1 MLEGGYVHSQY
12 AKGVIQEGSFHKC
25 KKTLEGRSRSM
36 RKGKILLILVL
47 VITALFVASCVKQ
60 PVIPGVPA
68 NLRATALVG
77 VVGVELR
84 WDAVAGAASYDVT
97 IEEVAASGSRETFG
111 PYNTT
116 NTYYLATRDALG
128 AGDFDWTVSAKN
140 VAGSSNPAA
149 GLEFNL
155 PAVPDPEPVYGLVLE
170 LEERPEMASGRD
182 IVPTIYIYGDAPA
195 SGQRDSCVKQFN
207 YLAGLLQ
214 YVQLPLG
221 EAREDM
227 AVQFM
232 VQEVGGGV
240 AKRWP
245 DSDTEFLLDEEG
257 ELVFYVN
264 DLGGN
269 FPNHELDEGEYYL
282 WARAAWDNSIESTK
296 ERFDIAS
303 LSSALESEIILMD
316 EEENEYTTKVCPT
329 STEVTLIYDV
339 SVWGGELFDELHY
352 VFEID
357 SAVDPLIKLSATF
370 VEETEFSTEVTYA
383 TECTK
388 YATLT
393 VNGTITS
400 VYWDDLN
407 ATEVATRVA
416 LPAII
421 VDGISFVL
429 DMANPTA
436 LVSLALPTGFSP
448 TVPASLTTATL
459 TFLASDTK
467 CLQPY
472 AEKIAF
478 EILVDKGAGNWE
490 AEFAYGVVETILG
503 EDSVWDNTMTINGT
517 YDATKTTTDNA
528 TITLVFDI
536 QELDLATVTATM
548 TVHDC
553 CCEECMLEGPCVGC
567 GVGGNITH
575 ETEVMAAFVVDNVF
589 FSEMLELDEV
599 LAFDGFKGD
608 ADATP
613 TIPASPAN
621 ATLTIL
627 LADANWDASLWTAT
641 TWNFSVIEALSFSP
655 TVSATKLIS
664 EVCSGYATKTQV
676 TLVGTMT
683 ADPTVE
689 ATEVELTLTGTA
701 VDLAGNRFVISQN
714 FLFDTIPPTLTHF
727 TAFRDQIVNES
738 WIEFA
743 FDQKPETAELD
754 IVVAG
759 SGTFS
764 YDLDDAEEIEGQE
777 NTYKLETGV
786 TLPFGGAVTLNAT
799 ATDLAGNVGFSTKD
813 ATVSLSSPR

>member
-1 MLEGGYVHSQY
+1 
-12 AKGVIQEGSFHKC
+12 
-25 KKTLEGRSRSM
+25 M

-60 PVIPGVPA
+60 PVIPGVPT

-182 IVPTIYIYGDAPA
+182 IVPTIYIYGEAPT
-195 SGQRDSCVKQFN
+195 SGQRSCVKQFN

-264 DLGGN
+264 DLGNN
-269 FPNHELDEGEYYL
+269 FDDELEEGEYYL

-303 LSSALESEIILMD
+303 VSIALESEIILMD

-339 SVWGGELFDELHY
+339 SVWGGELFDELRY
-352 VFEID
+352 VFQTH
-357 SAVDPLIKLSATF
+357 SAVDPLTTLSATF

-503 EDSVWDNTMTINGT
+503 EDSVWDNEMTINGT
-517 YDATKTTTDNA
+517 YSATKTTTDNA

-575 ETEVMAAFVVDNVF
+575 ETEVMSAFVVDNVF

-599 LAFDGFKGD
+599 LAFDGFLGEEG
-608 ADATP
+608 ATP
-613 TIPASPAN
+613 TIPASPAY
-621 ATLTIL
+621 ATLTIV
-627 LADANWDASLWTAT
+627 LADANWDATKWESTQWALGPNTVVPVVQAT
-641 TWNFSVIEALSFSP
+641 E
-655 TVSATKLIS
+655 LIS

-676 TLVGTMT
+676 TLVATMT
-683 ADPTVE
+683 ASGV
-689 ATEVELTLTGTA
+689 ATEAELTLTGTA

-714 FLFDTIPPTLTHF
+714 FLFDTLAPTLTHF

-738 WIEFA
+738 WIEFK
-743 FDQKPETAELD
+743 FDQKPEEAELALT
-754 IVVAG
+754 VTA
-759 SGTFS
+759 SGTFL

-777 NTYKLETGV
+777 NAYRLLTGI
-786 TLPFGGAVTLNAT
+786 TLPFNTEITLGAT
-799 ATDLAGNVGFSTKD
+799 ATDLAGNVGFSTKA
-813 ATVSLSSPR
+813 ATVSLSSSR

>member
-182 IVPTIYIYGDAPA
+182 IVPTIYIYGDAPT
-195 SGQRDSCVKQFN
+195 SGQRSCVKQFN

-221 EAREDM
+221 EARDDM

-240 AKRWP
+240 ALRWP

-269 FPNHELDEGEYYL
+269 FLNHELDEGEYYL

-303 LSSALESEIILMD
+303 VSIALESEIILMD

-339 SVWGGELFDELHY
+339 SVWGGELFDELRY
-352 VFEID
+352 VFQTH
-357 SAVDPLIKLSATF
+357 SAVDPLTTLSATF

-393 VNGTITS
+393 VSGTITS
-400 VYWDDLN
+400 VYWDDTH
-407 ATEVATRVA
+407 ATEVATDVA
-416 LPAII
+416 ITKII
-421 VDGISFVL
+421 EDGISFVL

-490 AEFAYGVVETILG
+490 AEFAYDVVETILG

-599 LAFDGFKGD
+599 LAFDGFLGEEG
-608 ADATP
+608 ATP
-613 TIPASPAN
+613 TIPASPAY
-621 ATLTIL
+621 ATLTIV
-627 LADANWDASLWTAT
+627 LADANWDATKWGSTQWALGPNTVVPVVQAT
-641 TWNFSVIEALSFSP
+641 E
-655 TVSATKLIS
+655 LIS

-676 TLVGTMT
+676 TLVATMT
-683 ADPTVE
+683 ASGV
-689 ATEVELTLTGTA
+689 ATEAELTLTGTA

-714 FLFDTIPPTLTHF
+714 FLFDTLAPTLTHF

-743 FDQKPETAELD
+743 FDQKPEEAELALT
-754 IVVAG
+754 VTA
-759 SGTFS
+759 SGTFL

-777 NTYKLETGV
+777 NAYRLLTGI
-786 TLPFGGAVTLNAT
+786 TLPFNTEITLGAT
-799 ATDLAGNVGFSTKD
+799 ATDLAGNVGFSTKA
-813 ATVSLSSPR
+813 ATVSLSSSR

>member
-47 VITALFVASCVKQ
+47 VITALFVASCVRQ

-97 IEEVAASGSRETFG
+97 IEKLAASGSRETFG

-116 NTYYLATRDALG
+116 NTYYLATRDVLG

-155 PAVPDPEPVYGLVLE
+155 PAVPDPDPVYGLELT
-170 LEERPEMASGRD
+170 LEERPDQGSL
-182 IVPTIYIYGDAPA
+182 IPTIYIYGGGVA
-195 SGQRDSCVKQFN
+195 SAKREESCTRQFN
-207 YLAGLLQ
+207 YLLGLLQ
-214 YVQLPLG
+214 YVELLLG
-221 EAREDM
+221 EARDDM

-240 AKRWP
+240 ALRWP

-257 ELVFYVN
+257 ELEFYVN
-264 DLGGN
+264 DLGDN
-269 FPNHELDEGEYYL
+269 PDDELEEGEYYL

-296 ERFDIAS
+296 VRFNI
-303 LSSALESEIILMD
+303 SALAGQLESEIVLMD
-316 EEENEYTTKVCPT
+316 EEEEKEFVDKVCPT
-329 STEVTLIYDV
+329 STEVTLVYKV
-339 SVWGGELFDELHY
+339 SIEGGELFDGLRYSFQVGSQAEGEL
-352 VFEID
+352 
-357 SAVDPLIKLSATF
+357 VDMSGEFAD
-370 VEETEFSTEVTYA
+370 ETEFSTKVTFS

-393 VNGTITS
+393 VDGTITT
-400 VYWDDLN
+400 VYWDDEE
-407 ATEVATRVA
+407 ATEVTEDV
-416 LPAII
+416 LLTGILE
-421 VDGISFVL
+421 DGILFVL
-429 DMANPTA
+429 DMADPTA
-436 LVSLALPTGFSP
+436 MVTVEPADAVSA
-448 TVPASLTTATL
+448 PASITTATL

-472 AEKIAF
+472 AEKILF
-478 EILVDKGAGNWE
+478 EVFVDKGAGNWE
-490 AEFAYGVVETILG
+490 GAFAYGTEETILG
-503 EDSVWDNTMTINGT
+503 EDSGWDNEMTISGT
-517 YDATKTTTDNA
+517 YDATKTTSDDA
-528 TITLVFDI
+528 EITLVFDI
-536 QELDLATVTATM
+536 QDLDLATVTATM

-553 CCEECMLEGPCVGC
+553 CCEDCTIDDPCVDC

-575 ETEVMAAFVVDNVF
+575 ATEIAASFVVDNVF
-589 FSEMLELDEV
+589 FSSMLETGV
-599 LAFDGFKGD
+599 LAFEGFLGD
-608 ADATP
+608 VDATP
-613 TIPASPAN
+613 TIPATPAY
-621 ATLTIL
+621 ATLTIE
-627 LADANWDASLWTAT
+627 LADANWDSTLWEAT
-641 TWNFSVIEALSFSP
+641 TWVISGLSGLTFAP
-655 TVSATKLIS
+655 TVEATEEIAA
-664 EVCSGYATKTQV
+664 VCSGYATKTQV

-683 ADPTVE
+683 ADPTVA

-701 VDLAGNRFVISQN
+701 VDLAGNPFVISQN
-714 FLFDTIPPTLTHF
+714 FLFDTLAPTLTHF
-727 TAFRDQIVNES
+727 TAFRDQIINES

>member
-1 MLEGGYVHSQY
+1 
-12 AKGVIQEGSFHKC
+12 
-25 KKTLEGRSRSM
+25 M

-60 PVIPGVPA
+60 PVIPGVPT

-155 PAVPDPEPVYGLVLE
+155 PAVPDPDPVYGLELT
-170 LEERPEMASGRD
+170 LEERPDMGSA
-182 IVPTIYIYGDAPA
+182 VPTIYVYGGAA
-195 SGQRDSCVKQFN
+195 VSEQRSCDGGQFN
-207 YLAGLLQ
+207 YLLGLLQ
-214 YVQLPLG
+214 YVELLLG
-221 EAREDM
+221 EARDDM

-269 FPNHELDEGEYYL
+269 FLNHELDEGEYYL

-316 EEENEYTTKVCPT
+316 EEEEKEFVDKVCPT
-329 STEVTLIYDV
+329 STEVTLVYKV
-339 SVWGGELFDELHY
+339 SIEGGELFDELRY
-352 VFEID
+352 VFQTH
-357 SAVDPLIKLSATF
+357 SAVDPLTTLSATF

-472 AEKIAF
+472 AEKILF
-478 EILVDKGAGNWE
+478 EVFVDKGAGNWE
-490 AEFAYGVVETILG
+490 AAFVYGDEETILG
-503 EDSVWDNTMTINGT
+503 EDSEWENEMTIDGT
-517 YDATKTTTDNA
+517 YTATKTTTDNA
-528 TITLVFDI
+528 TITLEFDI
-536 QELDLATVTATM
+536 QDLDLATITATM

-567 GVGGNITH
+567 GVGGNIAH
-575 ETEVMAAFVVDNVF
+575 ETEVMSAFVVDNVF

-599 LAFDGFKGD
+599 LAFDGFLGEEG
-608 ADATP
+608 ATP
-613 TIPASPAN
+613 TIPASPAY
-621 ATLTIL
+621 ATLTIV
-627 LADANWDASLWTAT
+627 LADANWDATKWESTQWALGPNTVEPVVQAT
-641 TWNFSVIEALSFSP
+641 E
-655 TVSATKLIS
+655 LIS

-676 TLVGTMT
+676 TLVATMT
-683 ADPTVE
+683 ASGV
-689 ATEVELTLTGTA
+689 ATEAELTLTGTA

-714 FLFDTIPPTLTHF
+714 FLFDTLAPTLTHF
-727 TAFRDQIVNES
+727 TAFRGQIVNES
-738 WIEFA
+738 WIEFK
-743 FDQKPETAELD
+743 FDQKPEEAELALT
-754 IVVAG
+754 VTA
-759 SGTFS
+759 SGTFL

-777 NTYKLETGV
+777 NAYRLLTGI
-786 TLPFGGAVTLNAT
+786 TLPFNTEITLGAT
-799 ATDLAGNVGFSTKD
+799 ATDLAGNVGFSTKA
-813 ATVSLSSPR
+813 ATVSLSSSR

>member
-60 PVIPGVPA
+60 PVIPGVPT

-182 IVPTIYIYGDAPA
+182 IVPTIYIYGDAPT
-195 SGQRDSCVKQFN
+195 SGQRSCVKQFN

-221 EAREDM
+221 EARDDM

-240 AKRWP
+240 ALRWP
-245 DSDTEFLLDEEG
+245 NSETEFLLDEEG

-264 DLGGN
+264 NLGEN
-269 FPNHELDEGEYYL
+269 FDNAPLNPLDEGEYYL

-357 SAVDPLIKLSATF
+357 SAVDPLITLSATF

-393 VNGTITS
+393 VSGTITS
-400 VYWDDLN
+400 VTWDDDE
-407 ATEVATRVA
+407 ATEVTLSV
-416 LPAII
+416 PVTGIV

-472 AEKIAF
+472 AEKISF
-478 EILVDKGAGNWE
+478 EVFVDKGAGNWE
-490 AEFAYGVVETILG
+490 AAFVYGDEETILG
-503 EDSVWDNTMTINGT
+503 EDSEWENEMTIDGT
-517 YDATKTTTDNA
+517 YTATKTTTDNA
-528 TITLVFDI
+528 TITLEFDI
-536 QELDLATVTATM
+536 QDLDLATITATM

-553 CCEECMLEGPCVGC
+553 CCEDCTIDDPCVDC

-599 LAFDGFKGD
+599 LAFEGFLGDG
-608 ADATP
+608 DATP
-613 TIPASPAN
+613 TIPASPAY
-621 ATLTIL
+621 ATLTIM
-627 LADANWDASLWTAT
+627 LADANWDATKWGSTQWALGSYTVLPVVQAT
-641 TWNFSVIEALSFSP
+641 E
-655 TVSATKLIS
+655 LIS

-676 TLVGTMT
+676 TLVATMT
-683 ADPTVE
+683 ASGV

-701 VDLAGNRFVISQN
+701 VDLAGNPFVISQN
-714 FLFDTIPPTLTHF
+714 FLFDTLAPTLTHF

-743 FDQKPETAELD
+743 FDQKPETAELALT
-754 IVVAG
+754 VTA
-759 SGTFS
+759 SGTFL

-777 NTYKLETGV
+777 NAYRLLTGI
-786 TLPFGGAVTLNAT
+786 TLPFNTEITLSAT
-799 ATDLAGNVGFSTKD
+799 ATDLAGNVGFSTKA
-813 ATVSLSSPR
+813 ATVSLSSSR

>member
-1 MLEGGYVHSQY
+1 
-12 AKGVIQEGSFHKC
+12 
-25 KKTLEGRSRSM
+25 M

-60 PVIPGVPA
+60 PVIPGVPT

-155 PAVPDPEPVYGLVLE
+155 PAVPDPDPVYGLELT
-170 LEERPEMASGRD
+170 LEERPDMGSA
-182 IVPTIYIYGDAPA
+182 VPTIYVYGGAA
-195 SGQRDSCVKQFN
+195 VSEQRSCDGGQFN
-207 YLAGLLQ
+207 YLLGLLQ
-214 YVQLPLG
+214 YVELLLG
-221 EAREDM
+221 EARDDM

-269 FPNHELDEGEYYL
+269 FLNHELDEGEYYL

-316 EEENEYTTKVCPT
+316 EEEEKEFVDKVCPT
-329 STEVTLIYDV
+329 STEVTLVYKV
-339 SVWGGELFDELHY
+339 SIEGGELFDELRY
-352 VFEID
+352 VFQTH
-357 SAVDPLIKLSATF
+357 SAVDPLTTLSATF

-472 AEKIAF
+472 AEKILF
-478 EILVDKGAGNWE
+478 EVFVDKGAGNWE
-490 AEFAYGVVETILG
+490 AAFVYGDEETILG
-503 EDSVWDNTMTINGT
+503 EDSEWENEMTIDGT
-517 YDATKTTTDNA
+517 YTATKTTTDNA
-528 TITLVFDI
+528 TITLEFDI
-536 QELDLATVTATM
+536 QDLDLATITATM

-575 ETEVMAAFVVDNVF
+575 ETEVMSAFVVDNVF

-599 LAFDGFKGD
+599 LAFDGFLGEEG
-608 ADATP
+608 ATP
-613 TIPASPAN
+613 TIPASPAY
-621 ATLTIL
+621 ATLTIV
-627 LADANWDASLWTAT
+627 LADANWDATKWESTQWALGPNTVEPVVQAT
-641 TWNFSVIEALSFSP
+641 E
-655 TVSATKLIS
+655 LIS

-676 TLVGTMT
+676 TLVATMT
-683 ADPTVE
+683 ASGV
-689 ATEVELTLTGTA
+689 ATEAELTLTGTA

-714 FLFDTIPPTLTHF
+714 FLFDTLAPTLTHF
-727 TAFRDQIVNES
+727 TAFRGQIVNES
-738 WIEFA
+738 WIEFK
-743 FDQKPETAELD
+743 FDQKPEEAELALT
-754 IVVAG
+754 VTA
-759 SGTFS
+759 SGTFL

-777 NTYKLETGV
+777 NAYRLLTGI
-786 TLPFGGAVTLNAT
+786 TLPFNTEITLGAT
-799 ATDLAGNVGFSTKD
+799 ATDLAGNVGFSTKA
-813 ATVSLSSPR
+813 ATVSLSSSR

>member
-1 MLEGGYVHSQY
+1 VLEGGYVHSQY

-60 PVIPGVPA
+60 PVIPGVPT

-155 PAVPDPEPVYGLVLE
+155 PAVPDPDPVYGLELT
-170 LEERPEMASGRD
+170 LEERPDMGSA
-182 IVPTIYIYGDAPA
+182 VPTIYVYGGAA
-195 SGQRDSCVKQFN
+195 VSEQRSCDGGQFN
-207 YLAGLLQ
+207 YLLGLLQ
-214 YVQLPLG
+214 YVELLLG
-221 EAREDM
+221 EARDDM

-240 AKRWP
+240 ALRWP

-257 ELVFYVN
+257 ELEFYVN
-264 DLGGN
+264 DLGEN
-269 FPNHELDEGEYYL
+269 PDDELEEGEYYL

-296 ERFDIAS
+296 VRFNI
-303 LSSALESEIILMD
+303 SALAGQLESEIVLMD
-316 EEENEYTTKVCPT
+316 EEEEKEFVDKVCPT
-329 STEVTLIYDV
+329 STEVTLVYKV
-339 SVWGGELFDELHY
+339 SIEGGELFDELRY
-352 VFEID
+352 VFQTH
-357 SAVDPLIKLSATF
+357 SAVDPLTTLSATF

-472 AEKIAF
+472 AEKILF
-478 EILVDKGAGNWE
+478 EVFVDKGAGNWE
-490 AEFAYGVVETILG
+490 AAFVYGDEETKLG
-503 EDSVWDNTMTINGT
+503 EDSGWDNEMTISGT
-517 YDATKTTTDNA
+517 YDATKTTSDDA
-528 TITLVFDI
+528 EITLVFDI
-536 QELDLATVTATM
+536 QDLDLATVTATM

-553 CCEECMLEGPCVGC
+553 CCEDCTIDDPCVDC

-575 ETEVMAAFVVDNVF
+575 ATEIAASFVVDNVF
-589 FSEMLELDEV
+589 FSSMLETGV
-599 LAFDGFKGD
+599 LAFEGFLGD
-608 ADATP
+608 VDATP
-613 TIPASPAN
+613 TIPATPAY
-621 ATLTIL
+621 ATLTIE
-627 LADANWDASLWTAT
+627 LADANWDSTLWEAT
-641 TWNFSVIEALSFSP
+641 TWAISGLSGLTFTP
-655 TVSATKLIS
+655 TVEATEEIAA
-664 EVCSGYATKTQV
+664 VCSGYATKTQV

-683 ADPTVE
+683 ASGV

-701 VDLAGNRFVISQN
+701 VDLAGNPFVISQN
-714 FLFDTIPPTLTHF
+714 FLFDTLAPTLTHF
-727 TAFRDQIVNES
+727 TAFRDQIINES

>member
-47 VITALFVASCVKQ
+47 VITALFVASCVRQ

-97 IEEVAASGSRETFG
+97 IEKLAASGSRETFG

-116 NTYYLATRDALG
+116 NTYYLATRDVLG
-128 AGDFDWTVSAKN
+128 AGDFDWNVSAKN

-155 PAVPDPEPVYGLVLE
+155 PAVPDPDPVYGLELT
-170 LEERPEMASGRD
+170 LEERPDQGSL
-182 IVPTIYIYGDAPA
+182 IPTIYIYGGGVA
-195 SGQRDSCVKQFN
+195 SAKREESCTRQFN
-207 YLAGLLQ
+207 YLLGLLQ
-214 YVQLPLG
+214 YVELLLG
-221 EAREDM
+221 EARDDM

-240 AKRWP
+240 ALRWP

-257 ELVFYVN
+257 ELEFYVN
-264 DLGGN
+264 DLGDN
-269 FPNHELDEGEYYL
+269 PDDELEEGEYYL

-296 ERFDIAS
+296 VRFNISELAGQ
-303 LSSALESEIILMD
+303 LESEIVLMD
-316 EEENEYTTKVCPT
+316 EEEEKEFEDKVCPT
-329 STEVTLIYDV
+329 STEVTLVYKV
-339 SVWGGELFDELHY
+339 SIEGGELFDGLRYSFQVGSEAEGEL
-352 VFEID
+352 
-357 SAVDPLIKLSATF
+357 VDMSGEFAD
-370 VEETEFSTEVTYA
+370 ETEFSTKVTFS

-393 VNGTITS
+393 VDGTITT
-400 VYWDDLN
+400 VYWDDEE
-407 ATEVATRVA
+407 ATEVTEDV
-416 LPAII
+416 LLTGILE
-421 VDGISFVL
+421 DGILFVL
-429 DMANPTA
+429 DMADPTA
-436 LVSLALPTGFSP
+436 MVTVEPADAVSA
-448 TVPASLTTATL
+448 PASITTATL

-503 EDSVWDNTMTINGT
+503 EDSVWDNEMTINGT
-517 YDATKTTTDNA
+517 YSATKTTTDNA

-575 ETEVMAAFVVDNVF
+575 ETEVMSAFVVDNVF

-599 LAFDGFKGD
+599 LAFDGFLGEEG
-608 ADATP
+608 ATP
-613 TIPASPAN
+613 TIPASPAY
-621 ATLTIL
+621 ATLTIV
-627 LADANWDASLWTAT
+627 LADANWDATKWESTQWALGPNTVVPVVQAT
-641 TWNFSVIEALSFSP
+641 E
-655 TVSATKLIS
+655 LIS

-676 TLVGTMT
+676 TLVATMT
-683 ADPTVE
+683 ASGV

-727 TAFRDQIVNES
+727 AAFRDQIVNRS

-743 FDQKPETAELD
+743 FDQEPNAENTKLALT
-754 IVVAG
+754 VSA
-759 SGTFS
+759 SGTFL
-764 YDLDDAEEIEGQE
+764 YDLTKDASPITGQE
-777 NTYKLETGV
+777 NAYRLLTGI
-786 TLPFGGAVTLNAT
+786 TLPFNTEITLGAT
-799 ATDLAGNVGFSTKD
+799 ATDLAGNVGFSTKA